1 MKNRYGILGDDGKI
15 VPVTF
20 SFLLSCV
27 CIHSLDS
34 DAFLSA
40 FGVRDMTKQCLIV
53 TNLKG
58 NFLCS
63 GS

>member
-1 MKNRYGILGDDGKI
+1 MMEKLYRL
-15 VPVTF
+15 PF
-20 SFLLSCV
+20 FFLFCV
-27 CIHSLDS
+27 CIHSLNS

-63 GS
+63 AS